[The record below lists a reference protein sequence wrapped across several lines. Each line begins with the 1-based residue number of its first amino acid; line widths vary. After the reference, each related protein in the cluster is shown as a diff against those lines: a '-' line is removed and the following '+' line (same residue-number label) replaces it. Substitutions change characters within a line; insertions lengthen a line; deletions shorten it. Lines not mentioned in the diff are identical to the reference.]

1 MGQIGSHMKNF
12 SGNRIPVDC
21 PGDDRL
27 TLFPHSAM
35 DSHAAALK
43 IMHMTREVVDED
55 DGIRPVL
62 TQRELYHDPDRL
74 PSLSDNQFTDSS
86 VVTNVRL
93 NGETCHSLTCL
104 IFSDPSHMK
113 NLDYRKTPA

>member
-1 MGQIGSHMKNF
+1 MSQIGSHMKNF

-27 TLFPHSAM
+27 TLFPQGEVDAPSAA
-35 DSHAAALK
+35 SLK
-43 IMHMTREVVDED
+43 TMYTTREIVENG
-55 DGIRPVL
+55 GIRPVL
-62 TQRELYHDPDRL
+62 PQQERYHNPTRL

-104 IFSDPSHMK
+104 IFSHPSHMK
-113 NLDYRKTPA
+113 NPDYRKSPA